1 MTISRRKGCPDI
13 LRTDCRSDQGME
25 TAWKQVTQVIENGMK
40 PEDIEKMVSKLTKAP
55 DHYDWEHNQRVGL
68 RAAERYCLGK
78 LLTGETE
85 SPDNTSGRWDPLKN
99 AITKEF
105 KDSFTIKEVYSRLIE
120 YFGWMTETHHAMYQ
134 DIRALLYYGP
144 GYHQDMSKNEM
155 LKAAMSKENRYWTDE
170 YKARVAQ
177 HTKDFEEEVAQANT
191 AKYKFTTKDQERVD
205 VLVAWDNKDNS
216 GDTKASQQADKI
228 GTVDKAVARYVLGL
242 KSGKNFSSLRA
253 KAIELGA
260 TKAELEALCRKIAG
274 YNVYSVDFESN
285 EVRPNVQK
293 I

>member
-13 LRTDCRSDQGME
+13 LRTDCRNDQGME

-99 AITKEF
+99 AITSEF
-105 KDSFTIKEVYSRLIE
+105 KDSFTIKEVYNRLIE

-155 LKAAMSKENRYWTDE
+155 LKAAMSKENRYWTDD
-170 YKARVAQ
+170 YKKRVGQ
-177 HTKDFEEEVAQANT
+177 TVKDFEAEVAKANVN
-191 AKYKFTTKDQERVD
+191 KYKFTTKDQERVD
-205 VLVAWDNKDNS
+205 VLMSWLDKNKDKS
-216 GDTKASQQADKI
+216 YEQAEKI
-228 GTVDKAVARYVLGL
+228 GSVDKAVARYILGL
-242 KSGKNFSSLRA
+242 KAGHNFDAFRR
-253 KAIELGA
+253 KALDLGA
-260 TKAELEALCRKIAG
+260 TKPELEALARKYTGKGIYKIAF
-274 YNVYSVDFESN
+274 DKN
-285 EVRPNVQK
+285 EMVVSL
-293 I
+293 

>member
-13 LRTDCRSDQGME
+13 LRTDCRNDQGME

-99 AITKEF
+99 AITSEF
-105 KDSFTIKEVYSRLIE
+105 KDSFTIKEVYNRLIE

-155 LKAAMSKENRYWTDE
+155 LKAAMSKENRYWTDD
-170 YKARVAQ
+170 YKKRVGQ
-177 HTKDFEEEVAQANT
+177 TIKDFEAEVAKADVN
-191 AKYKFTTKDQERVD
+191 KYKFTTKDQERVD
-205 VLVAWDNKDNS
+205 VLMSWLDKNKDKS
-216 GDTKASQQADKI
+216 YEQAEKI
-228 GTVDKAVARYVLGL
+228 GTVDKAVARYILGL
-242 KSGKNFSSLRA
+242 KAGHNFDAFRR
-253 KAIELGA
+253 KALDLGA
-260 TKAELEALCRKIAG
+260 TKPELEALARKYTGKGLYKIC
-274 YNVYSVDFESN
+274 FEEN
-285 EVRPNVQK
+285 KMVVGL
-293 I
+293 

>member
-13 LRTDCRSDQGME
+13 LRTDCRNDQGME
-25 TAWKQVTQVIENGMK
+25 TAWKQVTQVIENGLK
-40 PEDIEKMVSKLTKAP
+40 PEDIEKMVAKLTKTP
-55 DHYDWEHNQRVGL
+55 DHYDREHNQRVGL

-99 AITKEF
+99 AITREF
-105 KDSFTIKEVYSRLIE
+105 KNSFSIKEVYSRLIE

-191 AKYKFTTKDQERVD
+191 SKYKFTAKDQERVD
-205 VLVAWDNKDNS
+205 VLMSWLGKDKDKS
-216 GDTKASQQADKI
+216 YEQAEKI

-242 KSGKNFSSLRA
+242 KAGHSFDAFRR
-253 KAIELGA
+253 KALELADELFCSPGA
-260 TKAELEALCRKIAG
+260 AFLFFW
-274 YNVYSVDFESN
+274 S
-285 EVRPNVQK
+285 
-293 I
+293 